1 MLVDSDDLRATLKRL
16 RLRLPAVGTI
26 GFSAA
31 STHRTL
37 SLDAYL
43 TLLIRQ
49 GFLDRQQVGGDGADA
64 NKKGGAKGKRTP
76 VQAQDDDAGGQQT
89 YEWRWGARA
98 QSEVREKAVAGFVAE
113 FKFMVQDE
121 RWGMRR
127 RRMLEARAREGLGR
141 TRRRRM
147 R

>member
-1 MLVDSDDLRATLKRL
+1 
-16 RLRLPAVGTI
+16 
-26 GFSAA
+26 
-31 STHRTL
+31 
-37 SLDAYL
+37 
-43 TLLIRQ
+43 
-49 GFLDRQQVGGDGADA
+49 
-64 NKKGGAKGKRTP
+64 
-76 VQAQDDDAGGQQT
+76 VQAQDDAGGQQT

-98 QSEVREKAVAGFVAE
+98 QSEVGEKAVAAFVAE

-127 RRMLEARAREGLGR
+127 RRRMLEARAREGLER